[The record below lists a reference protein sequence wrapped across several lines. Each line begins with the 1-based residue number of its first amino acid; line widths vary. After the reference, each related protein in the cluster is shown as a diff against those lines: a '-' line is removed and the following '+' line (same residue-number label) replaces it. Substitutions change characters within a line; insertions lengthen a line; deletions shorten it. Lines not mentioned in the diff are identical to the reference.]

1 MGAVPGNRLEASS
14 GDRAG
19 QYNGQWRI
27 CFRWIDA
34 AAYDI
39 RNCRLPLTREHSMP
53 SRKKKAMRG
62 RRAITADTS
71 LRLSRYFGTSAQFW
85 MSLQVNYDLE
95 MAEDTIGSEIGQ
107 AIRPHRAA

>member
-1 MGAVPGNRLEASS
+1 MPPIHPGVTLAEDFLKPLGISADNLALQLHVPATRVS
-14 GDRAG
+14 
-19 QYNGQWRI
+19 
-27 CFRWIDA
+27 
-34 AAYDI
+34 DI
-39 RNCRLPLTREHSMP
+39 V
-53 SRKKKAMRG
+53 RG

-85 MSLQVNYDLE
+85 MNLQVNYDLE

>member
-1 MGAVPGNRLEASS
+1 MA
-14 GDRAG
+14 
-19 QYNGQWRI
+19 
-27 CFRWIDA
+27 
-34 AAYDI
+34 
-39 RNCRLPLTREHSMP
+39 
-53 SRKKKAMRG
+53 SRKTKTISPIFPGVTLAEDFLKPLGISANELALKLHVPATRISDIVRG

-107 AIRPHRAA
+107 ARRPHRAA